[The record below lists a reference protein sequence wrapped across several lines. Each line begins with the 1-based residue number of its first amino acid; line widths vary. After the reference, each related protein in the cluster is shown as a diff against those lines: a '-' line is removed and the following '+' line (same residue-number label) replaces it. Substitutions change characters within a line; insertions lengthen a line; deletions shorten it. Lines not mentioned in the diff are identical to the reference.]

1 MKLLKISKKEQEI
14 TAIPESMDDLWH
26 LEKIIDKNDIAYGL
40 TDRKIKPSKEGEK
53 AIRQTIFVELQII
66 DAHFQE
72 FSENLRINGIIIGGH
87 PEEFIELKSH
97 QSIEIK
103 IGDKLKLK
111 KQSLK
116 DWQIERLKKAE
127 QSSAAAKLLVILL
140 DDEGAE
146 LAFINQFSINKKATI
161 KESKKGKRFDTGK
174 SDYFDQ
180 ILEKIQLLDAKKILL
195 AGPGFVKDNFK
206 KFIED
211 KKIKGLAQIFTES
224 TNSVGDTG
232 FNEIISQGKLAS
244 VEKELQL
251 SKESKTIEDFL
262 AKIAKGK
269 AEYGILKV
277 KNAIDLGACEKLIVS
292 ETQLMQKREETEKLL
307 DLAEQSGCK
316 VEIISSKNPQE
327 KQIHSFG
334 GIVCTLRYKVE

>member
-1 MKLLKISKKEQEI
+1 MKVLKISKKEAEI
-14 TAIPESMDDLWH
+14 TAIPETMDDLWH
-26 LEKIIDKNDIAYGL
+26 LEKIIDKNDTVYGT

-53 AIRQTIFVELQII
+53 TIRQTIFVELQVI

-72 FSENLRINGIIIGGH
+72 FSENLKINGIIIGGH

-97 QSIEIK
+97 QSLEIK
-103 IGDKLKLK
+103 IGEKLKLK

-116 DWQIERLKKAE
+116 DWQIDRIKKAE
-127 QSSAAAKLLVILL
+127 KSSAAAKLLVILI
-140 DDEGAE
+140 DDEQAE
-146 LAFINQFSINKKATI
+146 LAFINQFSINRKATI

-195 AGPGFVKDNFK
+195 AGPGFVKENFK
-206 KFIED
+206 KFVDD
-211 KKIKGLAQIFTES
+211 KKIKGFPQVLVEN

-251 SKESKTIEDFL
+251 SKEGKTIEDFL
-262 AKIAKGK
+262 MKISKGK
-269 AEYGILKV
+269 AEYGFEKV
-277 KNAIDLGACEKLIVS
+277 KSAIELGACEKLIIS
-292 ETQLMQKREETEKLL
+292 ETQLMQKREESESIL
-307 DLAEQSGCK
+307 DLAEKMGCEA
-316 VEIISSKNPQE
+316 EIISSKNPQE

-334 GIVCTLRYKVE
+334 GIVCTLRYRVE